1 MAVRFIIGRAGSGK
15 THHCLDAI
23 RERLLQDAVDG
34 PRLILLVPEQ
44 AALQMERAVQ
54 APSGDAQPAMALA
67 GAHRAE
73 ILSFRRLAF
82 RVLEQ
87 AGGPVRQALTEP
99 ACAMVLRHLV
109 AQCGRQLRYYRSGRA
124 SHISGGFVECML
136 TPTRSCG
143 TSDPVNADGEIM
155 LVLRHSSQACR
166 SATSASLPFL

>member
-23 RERLLQDAVDG
+23 RERLRQDAVDG

-54 APSGDAQPAMALA
+54 APSGDAQPGMALA

-99 ACAMVLRHLV
+99 ARAMVLNL
-109 AQCGRQLRYYRSGRA
+109 APGMDLA
-124 SHISGGFVECML
+124 
-136 TPTRSCG
+136 
-143 TSDPVNADGEIM
+143 
-155 LVLRHSSQACR
+155 
-166 SATSASLPFL
+166 